1 MLHRIYSHP
10 GARSYFLRDNAQSRL
25 LLSSFYWCV
34 TITYYLRG
42 SIRWSLVTL
51 LLCPNT
57 ASWLQFAPAASADQ
71 LRRHSYLSISW
82 SNAMIR
88 SYSCHAPVQHL
99 RKIRP
104 MLNRPPGISHA
115 PVQHLRKIRPMLN
128 QSPGTSH
135 EPAQHLREIRPML
148 DLLTRACNAP
158 DHLLVANQTDSK
170 QEI

>member
-10 GARSYFLRDNAQSRL
+10 GARSYFLRDNAQSRIL
-25 LLSSFYWCV
+25 PSSFYWCV

-104 MLNRPPGISHA
+104 MLNQP
-115 PVQHLRKIRPMLN
+115 
-128 QSPGTSH
+128 PGTSH